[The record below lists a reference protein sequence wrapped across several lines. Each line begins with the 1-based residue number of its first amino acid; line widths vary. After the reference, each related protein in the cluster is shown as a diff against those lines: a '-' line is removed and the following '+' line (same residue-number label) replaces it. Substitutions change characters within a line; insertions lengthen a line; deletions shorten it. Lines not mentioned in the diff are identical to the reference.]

1 MSRKLYDWC
10 PEPESNRYAGITQA
24 TDFKSV
30 VSTNFTTR
38 ARWGNV
44 EMRSPEG
51 LLRSGALY
59 RDACRGGGNMGDCTK
74 WLNSVF
80 LDTLINIPIMRTSF
94 FAGIAQ
100 LVERYLAKV

>member
-1 MSRKLYDWC
+1 MIWC

-44 EMRSPEG
+44 EMREPMS
-51 LLRSGALY
+51 LSRSGALY
-59 RDACRGGGNMGDCTK
+59 RDAQHVGEIMGVCVTCICT
-74 WLNSVF
+74 VF
-80 LDTLINIPIMRTSF
+80 LDTAFNIPIMRTSF